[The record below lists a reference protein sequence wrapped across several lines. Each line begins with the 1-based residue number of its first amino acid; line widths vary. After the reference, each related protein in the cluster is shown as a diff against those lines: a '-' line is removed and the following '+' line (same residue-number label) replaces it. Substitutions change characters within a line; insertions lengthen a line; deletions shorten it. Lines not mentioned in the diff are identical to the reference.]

1 VRAEEGE
8 LAVRFTV
15 REEMT
20 NPMGVLHGGMVGA
33 IIDDV
38 IGVTVFS
45 LHHAFFYTTVNLNI
59 DFLSSARAGST
70 VTAQSRIVRQGRNI
84 IHAECQLLSEEGK
97 LLAKGASNLL
107 VTQVRSLLMGNSF
120 TGGLK
125 ILPRNTTGWNVCVHS
140 NVTQMLRNV

>member
-1 VRAEEGE
+1 MSNPTLQWMQARIGQELTDSPSPLSRWLRGTLVRAEEGE

-20 NPMGVLHGGMVGA
+20 NPMGVLHGGMVSA

-84 IHAECQLLSEEGK
+84 IHAECQLLGEEGK

-107 VTQVRSLLMGNSF
+107 VTQIPKPF
-120 TGGLK
+120 
-125 ILPRNTTGWNVCVHS
+125 
-140 NVTQMLRNV
+140 